1 MLSVRLWFF
10 RSFIQCEE
18 LDMSLRKVRWYAG
31 AAIAFLMGFPMA
43 EKAMADSA
51 VDIVASSLSL
61 AFAIASVAGDS

>member
-1 MLSVRLWFF
+1 MN
-10 RSFIQCEE
+10 
-18 LDMSLRKVRWYAG
+18 LRKVRWYAG

-51 VDIVASSLSL
+51 VDIVSASLSL